1 MIRIN
6 LLPVRAEKKRESLR
20 QQAILAVVILL
31 VLGAG
36 IVTVHLTLTGQI
48 DDLEQRIA
56 SRRAEISRLKAIIGE
71 VQEFKK
77 KKRAL
82 EEKIQI
88 IAKLEERQRGPSRV
102 LHELAT
108 IIPEKVWIEKLKDS
122 GGALSLEG
130 IAIDNQTIA
139 RFMTS
144 MEASPLFQGVRL
156 EVTRQVNRGGVNLKS
171 FAIRAGV
178 VYPKAG

>member
-6 LLPVRAEKKRESLR
+6 LLPVRAEKKRETLR
-20 QQAILAVVILL
+20 QQALLAVGILLILA
-31 VLGAG
+31 AG
-36 IVTVHLTLTGQI
+36 IVTVHLTLTAQI

-82 EEKIQI
+82 EEKIEVI
-88 IAKLEERQRGPSRV
+88 SKLEARQRGPSRV

-108 IIPEKVWIEKLKDS
+108 IIPEKIWIEKLKDS